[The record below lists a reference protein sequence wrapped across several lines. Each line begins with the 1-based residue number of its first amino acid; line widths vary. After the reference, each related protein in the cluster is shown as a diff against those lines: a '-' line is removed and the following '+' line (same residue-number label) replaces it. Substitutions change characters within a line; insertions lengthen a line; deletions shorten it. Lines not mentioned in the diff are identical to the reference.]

1 MMASSRK
8 STLIKIMEI
17 DDEIKRI
24 RSDSTYRRVRR
35 NLRILKESRTGGRLI
50 RVRSPDDIDS
60 FIMVRKNSEEMKNV
74 ISKYEDMIKKY
85 DNRVRNLAR
94 EKAKLEKNLFA

>member
-24 RSDSTYRRVRR
+24 KSDSTYRRVRR
-35 NLRILKESRTGGRLI
+35 NLRVLKESRTGGRLI
-50 RVRSPDDIDS
+50 RVRSPDDIES
-60 FIMVRKNSEEMKNV
+60 FIMVRRNSDEMKEV
-74 ISKYEDMIKKY
+74 LSKYEAMVEKY
-85 DNRVRNLAR
+85 DKRVRSLAM
-94 EKAKLEKNLFA
+94 EKAELEKDLFA

>member
-1 MMASSRK
+1 MASSRK

>member
-1 MMASSRK
+1 MVSSRK

-24 RSDSTYRRVRR
+24 KSDSTYRRVRR

-50 RVRSPDDIDS
+50 RVRSPDDIES
-60 FIMVRKNSEEMKNV
+60 FIMVRRNSDEMKEV
-74 ISKYEDMIKKY
+74 LSKYEDMVEEY
-85 DNRVRNLAR
+85 DNRVRALAR
-94 EKAKLEKNLFA
+94 EKAELEKDLFA

>member
-24 RSDSTYRRVRR
+24 RSDSTYRRVRK

-50 RVRSPDDIDS
+50 RIRSPDDIDS
-60 FIMVRKNSEEMKNV
+60 FIMVRRNSEEMKEV
-74 ISKYEDMIKKY
+74 LSKYEAMVEKY
-85 DNRVRNLAR
+85 DKRVRKLAR
-94 EKAKLEKNLFA
+94 EKAELENYLFA

>member
-1 MMASSRK
+1 MVSSRK

-24 RSDSTYRRVRR
+24 KSDSTYRRVRR

-50 RVRSPDDIDS
+50 RVRSPDDIES
-60 FIMVRKNSEEMKNV
+60 FIMVRRNSDEMKEV
-74 ISKYEDMIKKY
+74 LSKYEDMVEGY
-85 DNRVRNLAR
+85 DNRVRALAR
-94 EKAKLEKNLFA
+94 EKAELEKDLFA